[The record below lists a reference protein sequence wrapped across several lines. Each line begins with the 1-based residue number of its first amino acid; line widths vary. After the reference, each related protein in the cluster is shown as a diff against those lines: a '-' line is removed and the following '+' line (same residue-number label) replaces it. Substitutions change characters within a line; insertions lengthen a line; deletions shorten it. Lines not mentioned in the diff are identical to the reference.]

1 MLSGYLVQWANDSTD
16 PGIHIHLYTY
26 RRFDADSKRL
36 AAELQTDPQTRK
48 KQLADVLALYQDLQ
62 STQGVAMYRAGLDGG
77 AAANPDATDP
87 LVTLGIG
94 LTAWDLG
101 DCQTVKQTL
110 GELIQDQKLGEDN
123 EQYWEATYKLLDCMN
138 ELAKSG
144 DPQTPIT
151 QVQQSLKVLY
161 LIWRDGTG
169 GPKWHAKFES
179 LRKEVLPDWSA
190 PATP

>member
-1 MLSGYLVQWANDSTD
+1 MLSGYLVQWADESTD
-16 PGIHIHLYTY
+16 PSIHAHAYVY

-36 AAELQTDPQTRK
+36 AAELQTDPQTRQ
-48 KQLADVLALYQDLQ
+48 KQLAEVLELYRDLETPANAALYHASGEPG
-62 STQGVAMYRAGLDGG
+62 STGDADAG
-77 AAANPDATDP
+77 DP

-123 EQYWEATYKLLDCMN
+123 DQYWETTYKLLDCMN
-138 ELAKSG
+138 KLAESG
-144 DPQTPIT
+144 DPQTPIS

-161 LIWRDGTG
+161 LVWRDGTG
-169 GPKWHAKFES
+169 GPKWHAKFEA
-179 LRKEVLPDWSA
+179 LRLQVLPDWTV
-190 PATP
+190 PTTP